1 VEAAVEVLAI
11 VESEKLFAFV
21 EEATEEGEA
30 SMLGLREERAV
41 VEEGEVVDV
50 WQAQLM
56 RALATARL
64 QEEGTLEQTLDGD
77 TLVAPAGGTGGSI
90 RFSAL
95 DDDEWDMD
103 ADEEG
108 EWVEEEDGEWEE
120 MDDEP
125 RRVDAP
131 SS

>member
-1 VEAAVEVLAI
+1 MELQLSAVNPDEAVALGGAVQAGIL
-11 VESEKLFAFV
+11 
-21 EEATEEGEA
+21 EGT
-30 SMLGLREERAV
+30 V
-41 VEEGEVVDV
+41 DEGEVVDV

-77 TLVAPAGGTGGSI
+77 MLTASAVGQGGSI

-103 ADEEG
+103 ADLEEG
-108 EWVEEEDGEWEE
+108 EWVEEEDGE

-125 RRVDAP
+125 RRVGAP
-131 SS
+131 GS

>member
-1 VEAAVEVLAI
+1 MELKLSAVNPDEAVALGGAVQAGIL
-11 VESEKLFAFV
+11 
-21 EEATEEGEA
+21 EGT
-30 SMLGLREERAV
+30 V
-41 VEEGEVVDV
+41 DEGEVVDV